1 MITADYCWVMTD
13 YNAWMNQ
20 RLFDLCRSIDD
31 VDRKRDRGAFFG
43 SIHATLNHILYGD
56 LAFMARFTGDPAVVL
71 ALGVDVPDNF
81 DDRRSRVSLDKRM
94 REWSST
100 LDARW
105 LEEQLT
111 DTSKVDGVTR
121 TVSQRVLV
129 VHMLN
134 HQTHHRGQVTT
145 TLSQM
150 DLDIGTTDIPFMPQ
164 FQV

>member
-1 MITADYCWVMTD
+1 M
-13 YNAWMNQ
+13 
-20 RLFDLCRSIDD
+20 
-31 VDRKRDRGAFFG
+31 
-43 SIHATLNHILYGD
+43 
-56 LAFMARFTGDPAVVL
+56 VL

-81 DDRRSRVSLDKRM
+81 DDRRSRASLDKRM

-121 TVSQRVLV
+121 TVSWRVLV

>member
-1 MITADYCWVMTD
+1 
-13 YNAWMNQ
+13 
-20 RLFDLCRSIDD
+20 
-31 VDRKRDRGAFFG
+31 
-43 SIHATLNHILYGD
+43 
-56 LAFMARFTGDPAVVL
+56 
-71 ALGVDVPDNF
+71 
-81 DDRRSRVSLDKRM
+81 M

-121 TVSQRVLV
+121 TVSRRVLV
-129 VHMLN
+129 IHMLN

-150 DLDIGTTDIPFMPQ
+150 DLDIGTTGIPFMPQ